1 MAEQI
6 VEAQVSHQ
14 PLKRGRDGLEGDRLS
29 QGDATGQ
36 KGIGWA
42 RLLKYRCAQA
52 QPALLAAAS
61 GPPLLRSQT
70 ARQTVPGSAPPWH
83 PARQA

>member
-36 KGIGWA
+36 KGIG
-42 RLLKYRCAQA
+42 
-52 QPALLAAAS
+52 
-61 GPPLLRSQT
+61 
-70 ARQTVPGSAPPWH
+70 
-83 PARQA
+83 